1 MSQLLSSW
9 AVSVTVAILFS
20 AMISTLLPET
30 NIKKYIKVVLGI
42 VVTVIIL
49 SPLFSLGRDIDIRS
63 EVDSIINEVNDL
75 SHDDKAKSRYT
86 DYILDVYEV
95 YIGDE

>member
-9 AVSVTVAILFS
+9 AISVTVAILFS

-42 VVTVIIL
+42 VVTIIIL
-49 SPLFSLGRDIDIRS
+49 APLFSLVRDTDIKS
-63 EVDSIINEVNDL
+63 EVDSVINEVNDI
-75 SHDDKAKSRYT
+75 SNDDREESRYT